1 MTHKII
7 KNTAPP
13 IFDSKLTKN
22 SNIPQDFPTR
32 TVKCSISH

>member
-1 MTHKII
+1 MIYKLNIAHQII

-22 SNIPQDFPTR
+22 SNIPQDFPT
-32 TVKCSISH
+32 